1 MLRAL
6 LAGVLLAGW
15 LACLSPAEAA
25 PVPARLHLAVEL
37 DPARG
42 ELQVEAVLRVPEAGY
57 GFVLHE
63 SLQPQAASADGRALS
78 LRAAGSRGSL
88 RAWRVEAPAGAVTVR

>member
-25 PVPARLHLAVEL
+25 PVPLEDNARVGVRLVEL
-37 DPARG
+37 EPGLFGGD
-42 ELQVEAVLRVPEAGY
+42 E
-57 GFVLHE
+57 
-63 SLQPQAASADGRALS
+63 
-78 LRAAGSRGSL
+78 
-88 RAWRVEAPAGAVTVR
+88 